1 MDTLSCA
8 VNDLH
13 SLRETSILETLYN
26 PVKVLSLK
34 VGLAPFELAQRPR
47 FPLSFW
53 LASAS
58 SWNKSSHD
66 GEALAFV

>member
-1 MDTLSCA
+1 LDILICA

-13 SLRETSILETLYN
+13 SLREPSILEALYN
-26 PVKVLSLK
+26 PVKVLSVK
-34 VGLAPFELAQRPR
+34 AGLPPFELAQRPR

-58 SWNKSSHD
+58 SVNKSSH
-66 GEALAFV
+66 ESVALAFV